1 MANFVHAQQKLAKGD
16 VVVVQCSHQC
26 NVLLMDDQN
35 FELYRTRQK
44 HQFYGGHYTRFPAR
58 LPVPQTGHW
67 NVVIDLG
74 GKQAT
79 IQHTIS
85 YIRNSQPPV
94 GAGAAKQR

>member
-44 HQFYGGHYTRFPAR
+44 HQFYGGRYTHFPAR
-58 LPVPQTGHW
+58 LPVPETGHW

-74 GKQAT
+74 GRQAT

-85 YIRNSQPPV
+85 YIRNTPAPV
-94 GAGAAKQR
+94 VAGAARPR